1 MNGRTPL
8 LLGLALLLQGCGID
22 PFVPAADPEMP
33 PSYRNVVADEPN
45 NVDVRWWRV
54 YRDPVLDHLVEGV
67 LERNPYSEFGELH
80 VAEGQAGVQVAR
92 ADLLPNMNFGA
103 SRDEGHTST
112 NTPLG
117 ELLQQGTIAGQS
129 NRITT
134 NTSWQID
141 LWGRIAQSVELA
153 RARLGVAEATR
164 RSVALILAREVAVAY
179 WQFRAAEADYALLE
193 QVRDERAEAVRLIGL
208 RLDSGL
214 NTEQDLLKARVR
226 LARVEAEMHEAAVK
240 RDMNEQEL
248 AILMVV
254 DVRDFRVPSPPE
266 YALPEIPRVAPG
278 LPAVILARRPDLMDS
293 AQRLR
298 ALIAQERIAETAFY
312 PSISLTSRYG
322 FASQDLSDITQHAS
336 REFSFV
342 PFSLNLPIF
351 DAGRNRANLE
361 AARLRYHQQVKVHKV
376 NVLIALRQVDDGL
389 TQVQAAEERLRIL
402 DEALEASHR
411 RADVMEARY
420 AVGQNNYLAVTRARD
435 DSLMLQRRQVR
446 SRIDGLMAT
455 TLLMEALGGGW
466 NESLEGPPPTVAT
479 AD

>member
-1 MNGRTPL
+1 MNDRL
-8 LLGLALLLQGCGID
+8 SFLLGLAILLQGCSIE
-22 PFVPAADPEMP
+22 PFVPAADPAFP
-33 PSYRNVVADEPN
+33 SSYRNASPDEPN

-54 YRDPVLDHLVEGV
+54 YRDPVLDHLVESV
-67 LERNPYSEFGELH
+67 LERNPYTRFGELH
-80 VAEGQAGVQVAR
+80 VAEGHANVLGAR

-103 SRDEGHTST
+103 SRDESHTST

-129 NRITT
+129 NRITS
-134 NTSWQID
+134 NTTWQID

-153 RARLGVAEATR
+153 KAKLGVAEATR
-164 RSVALILAREVAVAY
+164 RSVALVLVREVAVAY
-179 WQFRAAEADYALLE
+179 WQFRAAEADHSLLE
-193 QVRDERAEAVRLIGL
+193 QIRAERQEAVRLIGM
-208 RLDSGL
+208 RLDIGL
-214 NTEQDLLKARVR
+214 NTEQDLIEAKVR

-254 DVRDFRVPSPPE
+254 DVKDFRVPSPVE
-266 YALPEIPRVAPG
+266 YALPDIPEVAPG
-278 LPAVILARRPDLMDS
+278 LPAIVLARRPDLMDS
-293 AQRLR
+293 SERLR

-322 FASQDLSDITQHAS
+322 FASQDLSDIAKHSS

-342 PFSLNLPIF
+342 PISLSLPIF

-361 AARLRYHQQVKVHKV
+361 AARLRYQQQVNVHKV
-376 NVLIALRQVDDGL
+376 NILIALRQVDDAL
-389 TQVQAAEERLRIL
+389 SQVRAARERLRIL
-402 DEALEASHR
+402 DEALTASQR
-411 RADVMEARY
+411 RANVAEARY
-420 AVGQNNYLAVTRARD
+420 AVGQNNYVEVNQARD
-435 DSLMLQRRQVR
+435 GALSLQRKLVR

-455 TLLMEALGGGW
+455 TMLMEALGGGW
-466 NESLEGPPPTVAT
+466 NESLEGERGTVAK

>member
-1 MNGRTPL
+1 MNNRLPF
-8 LLGLALLLQGCGID
+8 LLGLAVLLQGCSIE
-22 PFVPAADPEMP
+22 PFVPAPDPEFP
-33 PSYRNVVADEPN
+33 ASYRNASPDEPN

-54 YRDPVLDHLVEGV
+54 YRDPVLDYLVESV
-67 LERNPYSEFGELH
+67 LERNPYTQFGELH
-80 VAEGQAGVQVAR
+80 VAEGHAGVLGAR
-92 ADLLPNMNFGA
+92 ADLLPNLNFGA
-103 SRDEGHTST
+103 SRDESHTST
-112 NTPLG
+112 TTPLG

-134 NTSWQID
+134 NTTWQID
-141 LWGRIAQSVELA
+141 LWGRIAQAVELA
-153 RARLGVAEATR
+153 KAKLGVAEATR

-179 WQFRAAEADYALLE
+179 WQFRAAEADYALLK
-193 QVRDERAEAVRLIGL
+193 QIRAEREETVRLIGR
-208 RLDSGL
+208 RLDIGL
-214 NTEQDLLKARVR
+214 NTEQDLIEAKVR

-254 DVRDFRVPSPPE
+254 DVKDFRVPSPPE
-266 YALPEIPRVAPG
+266 YALPDIPKVAPG
-278 LPAVILARRPDLMDS
+278 LPAIILSRRPDLMDS
-293 AQRLR
+293 SERLR

-322 FASQDLSDITQHAS
+322 FASQDLSDITDHAS

-342 PFSLNLPIF
+342 PISLSLPIF

-361 AARLRYHQQVKVHKV
+361 AARLRYQQHVNVHKV
-376 NVLIALRQVDDGL
+376 NILIALRQVDDGL

-402 DEALEASHR
+402 GEALEASHR
-411 RADVMEARY
+411 RADVAEARY
-420 AVGQNNYLAVTRARD
+420 AVGQNNYLEVNRARD
-435 DSLMLQRRQVR
+435 DALSLQRKQVR

-455 TLLMEALGGGW
+455 TMLMEALGGGW
-466 NESLEGPPPTVAT
+466 NESVEGKQQTVAK